1 MKVKPFD
8 ESGAFIRCNA
18 YFSHMNRFV
27 FTLLVSV
34 FLLSACDKKQEA
46 TLASFAVFCEMVQY
60 GAKPVALSNPMSP
73 ELADVY
79 ETEFQNMAKE
89 GGLEIYREDLWPLT
103 VLFPWEFTEGMTVFL
118 IYKDGNR
125 LTQYLQLKDDIKQK
139 ANEPE
144 LLARRLGRLL
154 GYDVQGINRLLMQNT
169 DFRTYA
175 SFGVTDQVTHLYYED
190 VPKAMAFYEEKLGLF
205 KEGENQFKISLN
217 ASIQINP
224 VSDEYPA
231 GLPKSTAIALL
242 TDNLPGWYAH
252 VQEQDIPI
260 KYTYKPREGGPHDGF
275 VAIDPEGY
283 LLEFEQ
289 FKQHPENELF
299 MAALENTVRIAT
311 SIDHLSFNASITWTY
326 HQDLLAQESYY
337 NEVLGFK
344 MVANQGWTKIYQTSN
359 SSFIGLVDERRGMED
374 YADKKAVKIEW
385 SVKEES
391 EMANYALKRGS
402 MIGPENYEYII
413 K

>member
-1 MKVKPFD
+1 
-8 ESGAFIRCNA
+8 
-18 YFSHMNRFV
+18 MNRFV
-27 FTLLVSV
+27 FTLLLSV

-46 TLASFAVFCEMVQY
+46 TLASFAVFCEMVHY

-205 KEGENQFKISLN
+205 KEGENQFKIS
-217 ASIQINP
+217 
-224 VSDEYPA
+224 
-231 GLPKSTAIALL
+231 
-242 TDNLPGWYAH
+242 
-252 VQEQDIPI
+252 
-260 KYTYKPREGGPHDGF
+260 
-275 VAIDPEGY
+275 
-283 LLEFEQ
+283 
-289 FKQHPENELF
+289 
-299 MAALENTVRIAT
+299 
-311 SIDHLSFNASITWTY
+311 
-326 HQDLLAQESYY
+326 
-337 NEVLGFK
+337 
-344 MVANQGWTKIYQTSN
+344 
-359 SSFIGLVDERRGMED
+359 
-374 YADKKAVKIEW
+374 
-385 SVKEES
+385 
-391 EMANYALKRGS
+391 
-402 MIGPENYEYII
+402 
-413 K
+413 